1 MLKKITA
8 SQNTAGVRAVE
19 RCDLLGLS
27 PHSSEAGTLTRTY
40 LTPAHKSASAQI
52 AQWMREAGMSTR
64 TDPAGNLI
72 GRYEGLHAD
81 APALIFGSHV
91 DSVRNAGHY
100 DGPLG
105 IMLGIECV
113 AKLSE
118 AGRRFAF
125 AIEVIAFG
133 DEEGSRFPTAMLTS
147 RAFAGTAPADAL
159 EICDTDGISVRQAL
173 IDFGLDPAAFF
184 EARRDPA
191 SVLAFVEAH
200 IEQGPV
206 LEAEDLPVGMVAG
219 IASQLR
225 YRATLKGMAAH
236 AGTAA
241 MHLRSDALAAAAQC
255 VAAVEKIGQRLPP
268 DLVATVG
275 RMVVIPNAP
284 NVVPGEVRF
293 TLDVR
298 AGSKEARD
306 RAANDICTGIEQIC
320 DARGIGHLVE
330 RMLDL
335 PPSPCDPALSATML
349 AAISAAG
356 VHPRTLVSG
365 AGHDAMILSALCPTA
380 MLFLRCKGG
389 ISHNPAESVDPA
401 DVQIA
406 ADVLMEFINKFAA
419 QQQET
424 RFGT

>member
-1 MLKKITA
+1 MLNVQVQA
-8 SQNTAGVRAVE
+8 YSGAGARAVE
-19 RCDLLGLS
+19 RCDLLGLP
-27 PHSSEAGTLTRTY
+27 PHSSVADALTRTY
-40 LTPAHKSASAQI
+40 LTPAHKSAIVQTSH
-52 AQWMREAGMSTR
+52 WMREAGMSAR

-72 GRYEGLHAD
+72 GRYEGLHEN
-81 APALIFGSHV
+81 APALIFGSHI

-113 AKLSE
+113 AMLAQ
-118 AGRRFAF
+118 AGQRFPF

-147 RAFAGTAPADAL
+147 RAFAGTAPVDAL
-159 EICDTDGISVRQAL
+159 AICDTDGVSVHQAL
-173 IDFGLDPAAFF
+173 GEFGLDPVAFF
-184 EARRDPA
+184 EARRDPN
-191 SVLAFVEAH
+191 SVIAFVEAH

-206 LEAEDLPVGMVAG
+206 LEAEDLPVGMVTG

-236 AGTAA
+236 AGTAS
-241 MHLRSDALAAAAQC
+241 MNLRSDALTAAAQC
-255 VAAVEKIGQRLPP
+255 VLAIETVGGRLPP

-298 AGSKEARD
+298 AGSQEARN
-306 RAANDICTGIEQIC
+306 RAADDICAEIERICSERGIES
-320 DARGIGHLVE
+320 LVE
-330 RMLDL
+330 QMLDL
-335 PPSPCDPALSATML
+335 PPSPCDPQLSATML
-349 AAISAAG
+349 AAIHACG
-356 VHPRTLVSG
+356 VHPRPLVSG
-365 AGHDAMILSALCPTA
+365 AGHDAMILSSLCPTT

-406 ADVLMEFINKFAA
+406 AEVLLEFIHRFAA
-419 QQQET
+419 EQQET
-424 RFGT
+424 NLGA